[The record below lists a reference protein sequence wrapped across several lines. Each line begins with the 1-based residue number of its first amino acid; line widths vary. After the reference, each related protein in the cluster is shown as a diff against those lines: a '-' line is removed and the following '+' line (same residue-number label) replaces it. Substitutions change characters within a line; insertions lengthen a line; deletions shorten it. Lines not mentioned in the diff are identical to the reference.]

1 MDSLR
6 RATRRTRLEEPMTL
20 SIRHEPDVRRFA
32 ADVSGKTA
40 YITYRELDGQTLE
53 LDHTYVPRESR
64 GGGIASQ
71 LTSRALQYARERGYR
86 VVPSCPFV
94 AAYLERHPEYRE
106 LRVGL

>member
-1 MDSLR
+1 MKL
-6 RATRRTRLEEPMTL
+6 A
-20 SIRHEPDVRRFA
+20 IRHEPDMRRFV
-32 ADVSGKTA
+32 ADLHGKAA
-40 YITYRELDGQTLE
+40 YISYRRLDGRVLE

-71 LTSRALQYARERGYR
+71 LTVRALEYAREHGYR

-94 AAYLERHPEYRE
+94 AAYIERHPEYRE